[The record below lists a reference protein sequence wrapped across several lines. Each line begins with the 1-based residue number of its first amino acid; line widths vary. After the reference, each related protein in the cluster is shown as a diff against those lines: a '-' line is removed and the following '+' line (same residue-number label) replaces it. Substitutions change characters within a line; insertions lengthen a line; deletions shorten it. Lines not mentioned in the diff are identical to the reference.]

1 MSEIRNFSDIAIS
14 IMSNLTESERSLPSI
29 WKKVVSKVNK
39 YGDRLCGNTR
49 VVDYKN
55 GVLLIETDH
64 PGWNQIMN
72 IYQKFI
78 ITGLNREL
86 PDLKI
91 NTLAFRV
98 KGNDAQL
105 SQSYDEFLEEKNKEY
120 QEKLEKDEK
129 EIDKF
134 YENLGKN
141 REEEKKESSLPP
153 EILEKFERLKQSML
167 TNDEK

>member
-1 MSEIRNFSDIAIS
+1 
-14 IMSNLTESERSLPSI
+14 
-29 WKKVVSKVNK
+29 
-39 YGDRLCGNTR
+39 
-49 VVDYKN
+49 
-55 GVLLIETDH
+55 
-64 PGWNQIMN
+64 
-72 IYQKFI
+72 
-78 ITGLNREL
+78 
-86 PDLKI
+86 
-91 NTLAFRV
+91 
-98 KGNDAQL
+98 
-105 SQSYDEFLEEKNKEY
+105 LEEKNKEY

>member
-14 IMSNLTESERSLPSI
+14 IMTNLTESERSLPSI

-72 IYQKFI
+72 IYQ
-78 ITGLNREL
+78 TTM
-86 PDLKI
+86 DLI
-91 NTLAFRV
+91 A
-98 KGNDAQL
+98 
-105 SQSYDEFLEEKNKEY
+105 
-120 QEKLEKDEK
+120 KDR
-129 EIDKF
+129 
-134 YENLGKN
+134 L
-141 REEEKKESSLPP
+141 KKEDFADF
-153 EILEKFERLKQSML
+153 INKQI
-167 TNDEK
+167 D